1 MDYLIIR
8 QPRVMSK
15 LVVDTDSLVEVSQ
28 RHGGIQNL
36 VEKLNVGDQ
45 MTEELS
51 VDLPEVNSVP
61 SSTSSTSSSVPSA
74 LVDQIVKERVS
85 ALMEKENK

>member
-51 VDLPEVNSVP
+51 VNLPEVNNVP
-61 SSTSSTSSSVPSA
+61 STTSSSVPSS

>member
-1 MDYLIIR
+1 
-8 QPRVMSK
+8 MSK

-51 VDLPEVNSVP
+51 VNLPEVNNVP
-61 SSTSSTSSSVPSA
+61 STTSSSVPSS

>member
-36 VEKLNVGDQ
+36 VDKLNVGDQ

-61 SSTSSTSSSVPSA
+61 SSTSSSVPSA